1 MSRTRTVA
9 IASPSVTDPMELRH
23 RVRQRSRCQWVRAEA
38 DKGQPPTAGRQS
50 RWNRVTSPIP
60 AKPECSGPARQALI
74 RIQGRA
80 LPNGNHATPYLA
92 SARGPNPR
100 LPTFALSKPRHP
112 FQAKQPAPT
121 GTQAEIPFAVRMKIA
136 FPYPG
141 YWPYVRR
148 GIERCI
154 HDVAGHLAER
164 GHEVHVITST
174 PGRPRVAFDGAVK
187 VTYVRQFSH
196 PLVYGYMPRLRRLA
210 FAAEASRILAADR
223 ADVAHLWNYSLPWAP
238 ITRRWLDLPYVFQ
251 VGLRGSRLPSGQ
263 TRRPLRRLGTIDI
276 RRADRVV
283 ALTPGGAA
291 EVRSK
296 FGVECGVL
304 APPVDMRLFRPVAAR
319 RDRPEVL
326 FTSDLADPLKG
337 GRLLLRAWNAIHQQC
352 PEAVLVVAGPY
363 GLAGYSQLP
372 IAMAESAVRELVSPS
387 ARDSVELRGPGSIEG
402 LPAWYSQASVT
413 VLPSIGEA
421 FGMVLTESLACGTP
435 VVSSS
440 GEGPGEI
447 VTNPDVGR
455 TVELLTRSDLES
467 DRRAQ
472 QLADAVLS
480 TIELSRTPGVVAH
493 CREWASRW
501 SLDKIGFDEER
512 MLQEV
517 IDGHRVGRRA
527 VA

>member
-1 MSRTRTVA
+1 
-9 IASPSVTDPMELRH
+9 
-23 RVRQRSRCQWVRAEA
+23 
-38 DKGQPPTAGRQS
+38 
-50 RWNRVTSPIP
+50 
-60 AKPECSGPARQALI
+60 
-74 RIQGRA
+74 
-80 LPNGNHATPYLA
+80 
-92 SARGPNPR
+92 
-100 LPTFALSKPRHP
+100 
-112 FQAKQPAPT
+112 
-121 GTQAEIPFAVRMKIA
+121 MKVA

-154 HDVAGHLAER
+154 HDVAGDLARR

-174 PGRPRVAFDGAVK
+174 PGRPRIAFEGAVK
-187 VTYVRQFSH
+187 VTYVRQLSH
-196 PLVYGYMPRLRRLA
+196 PLVYGYLPRLRRLA
-210 FAAEASRILAADR
+210 FATEASRVLARDR

-238 ITRRWLDLPYVFQ
+238 VTRRWLDLPYVFQ
-251 VGLRGSRLPSGQ
+251 VGLRGSRLPSGR

-304 APPVDMRLFRPVAAR
+304 APPVDMNIFRPVAPR
-319 RDRPEVL
+319 RQRPEVL

-337 GRLLLRAWNAIHQQC
+337 GRLLLRAWNTIHREC
-352 PEAVLVVAGPY
+352 PDAVLVLAGPY

-372 IAMAESAVRELVSPS
+372 IAAADLAVRDLVGPS
-387 ARDSVELRGPGSIEG
+387 ARDSVELRGPGSIAG

-435 VVSSS
+435 VVASS

-447 VTNPDVGR
+447 VTNPAVGR
-455 TVELLTRSDLES
+455 TVDLLTPDDLDSE
-467 DRRAQ
+467 RGAKE
-472 QLADAVLS
+472 LADAVLS
-480 TIELSRTPGVVAH
+480 TIELSRAPGISGR

-501 SLDKIGFDEER
+501 GLDRIGLEEER
-512 MLQEV
+512 LLQEV
-517 IDGHRVGRRA
+517 VDGHRRGKQA
-527 VA
+527 GA